1 MVSCFVAGLK
11 KEVQL
16 GVQMFRPI
24 SLAAATSLTRL
35 QEEKNMAN
43 KRFQRPDTNMVGMT
57 NSSEINKGPIP
68 FQSKSNIPPIKMLSS
83 AEMNERREKGLC
95 YNCDDEYSSGHH
107 CKMQ

>member
-11 KEVQL
+11 EEVQL

-24 SLAAATSLTRL
+24 SLAAATSLARL

-57 NSSEINKGPIP
+57 NNSEINKGPVP
-68 FQSKSNIPPIKMLSS
+68 FQFKSNIPPIKKLSS
-83 AEMNERREKGLC
+83 AEMNERREKSLC

-107 CKMQ
+107 CKIQ